1 MTTNETL
8 VLAVGLLTGA
18 QCMNL
23 MHAYWASQDAR
34 RSIARAEATLKRLA
48 GDRYLSS
55 FRLYRLG
62 APPSVPAPGGPHSA
76 ELLEASVRD
85 LELKVY
91 DGLDRVED
99 AARRDGLL

>member
-1 MTTNETL
+1 MTSTEML
-8 VLAVGLLTGA
+8 MLAVGLALGA
-18 QCMNL
+18 QSTNAL
-23 MHAYWASQDAR
+23 HAYWASQDAR
-34 RSIARAEATLKRLA
+34 RSAARAETTLKQLA
-48 GDRYLSS
+48 GDRFLST
-55 FRLYRLG
+55 FRLYRLQER
-62 APPSVPAPGGPHSA
+62 PWLEPHPA

>member
-1 MTTNETL
+1 MTTNEI
-8 VLAVGLLTGA
+8 VMLAVGLSLGA
-18 QCMNL
+18 QSMNL
-23 MHAYWASQDAR
+23 LHAYWDNQAAR
-34 RSIARAEATLKRLA
+34 RSAAQAEATLKRLA

-55 FRLYRLG
+55 FRLFRLG
-62 APPSVPAPGGPHSA
+62 VPPSAPAPGDPHPA

-91 DGLDRVED
+91 DGLDRFED